1 MKITVQK
8 LRKKQIF
15 QICSPLT
22 NLENLPPK
30 LAETANFQM
39 VIRRFAA
46 LANLRTCP
54 LKINDLA
61 IANLPTEN
69 LAEIWFRRP
78 ISNSFQYLTFY
89 SQMSLRIPPS
99 YGGGKSPHKAGGF
112 PFPPGGG
119 FASRVSMGGDS
130 LFRCARP
137 P

>member
-8 LRKKQIF
+8 LRKRPIF

-61 IANLPTEN
+61 IANLPIEN
-69 LAEIWFRRP
+69 LVEIWFRNL
-78 ISNSFQYLTFY
+78 ISVVFQCITF
-89 SQMSLRIPPS
+89 SPQTSPPNTPLLRRGEVP
-99 YGGGKSPHKAGGF
+99 A
-112 PFPPGGG
+112 
-119 FASRVSMGGDS
+119 
-130 LFRCARP
+130 
-137 P
+137 